1 MHYRELVE
9 LSSFEGGA
17 DDDRPTTIHEISDMV
32 PAAWDG
38 DAQGLP
44 YQVSVT
50 LFVAKRWAIG

>member
-9 LSSFEGGA
+9 LSFEGGA

-44 YQVSVT
+44 YQVT